1 MSWPGGCLG
10 GTSVPSGTVV
20 VSLDGAGAPTRVWV
34 LRPLPPLFTV
44 GVPSLLSPDI
54 CPCCFSELRSLWCK
68 PGLWPRQGG
77 QQLPGMARAVR
88 SAGASASMLTGLP
101 GQVGPADTQQVGVL
115 SPEDPASRLHGLLPR
130 AFWTDLRVRSSDR
143 RSGRP
148 AARPPS
154 GLGPSPALQPDTKPL
169 PWFPFLLAL
178 PSGEA
183 LPVLLW
189 STICILSSVHLGLR
203 GHQECQQAVC

>member
-1 MSWPGGCLG
+1 MFPSDSMRAWQGALSHPGAGRGPRVSAAAQGPSDAPCPVRTLQAAQGTGIPSMSWPGGCLG

-101 GQVGPADTQQVGVL
+101 GQVGPADTQRVG
-115 SPEDPASRLHGLLPR
+115 SCPPRTLL
-130 AFWTDLRVRSSDR
+130 LVCMVYS
-143 RSGRP
+143 
-148 AARPPS
+148 
-154 GLGPSPALQPDTKPL
+154 LGPFGRT
-169 PWFPFLLAL
+169 
-178 PSGEA
+178 
-183 LPVLLW
+183 
-189 STICILSSVHLGLR
+189 
-203 GHQECQQAVC
+203 